1 MEKPSTI
8 HSTFVL
14 ERSFAASPE
23 KVFKA
28 FSDPETKK
36 RWNYTGEHHQLLEYT
51 LKFGVG
57 EGEKAAMVMGDNAGP
72 VAGKTLTLDA
82 RYQDIVPNKRVVWA
96 YRMSMDGTPFSAA
109 LATVELIKTDQG
121 TDLILTHQGAY
132 FENADGPEMRKGGW
146 NDLLDRLGKVL
157 SSEA

>member
-14 ERSFAASPE
+14 ERSFPVPPE
-23 KVFKA
+23 KVFQA
-28 FSDPETKK
+28 FSDPEIKK
-36 RWNYTGEHHQLLEYT
+36 RWNYGSGSHTLLEH
-51 LKFGVG
+51 KSNFGVG
-57 EGEKAAMVMGDNAGP
+57 GGETAAVILGDNAGP
-72 VAGKTLTLDA
+72 VAGKTMTVDI

-96 YRMSMDGTPFSAA
+96 YKMSMEGTPFSAS
-109 LATVELIKTDQG
+109 LATVELLKTEKG

-146 NDLLDRLGKVL
+146 TELLGKL
-157 SSEA
+157 EKELAR